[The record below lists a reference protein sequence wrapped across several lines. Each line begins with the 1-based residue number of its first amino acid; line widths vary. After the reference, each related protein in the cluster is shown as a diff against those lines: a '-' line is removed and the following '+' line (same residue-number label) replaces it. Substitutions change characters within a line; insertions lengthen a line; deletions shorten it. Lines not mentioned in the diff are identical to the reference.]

1 MLELLSNL
9 LRRADAGRVGTPTVE
24 AKRVLTSLTR
34 RLRAEQVALDQLRR
48 RRSALEDRVRQAL
61 AANADNVAAEGAR
74 AIASIEND
82 EAARRQALARVDATL
97 IRARQSLATERPQVE
112 DLSDL
117 SLEPACRVRAEDVL
131 LRLRTTPAPTSQ
143 YASP

>member
-24 AKRVLTSLTR
+24 AKRLLTSLTR

-97 IRARQSLATERPQVE
+97 IRARQSLAERPQVE

>member
-1 MLELLSNL
+1 
-9 LRRADAGRVGTPTVE
+9 
-24 AKRVLTSLTR
+24 
-34 RLRAEQVALDQLRR
+34 LRR

-117 SLEPACRVRAEDVL
+117 SLKPACRVRAEDVL

>member
-82 EAARRQALARVDATL
+82 EEARRQALARVDATL
-97 IRARQSLATERPQVE
+97 IRARQSLAERPQVE